1 MQGLHSL
8 SAEGLK
14 VILGYARSMAM
25 KDSVFV
31 GEVPLSA
38 FGGIS
43 QEEAS
48 KLLIKMILS
57 NGFDAEVIAHKE
69 IAAGSGLQRAH
80 VQDLDQKGEGSSIIF
95 RAKQLRLSDD
105 QVEFVRQQIEQAEE
119 EGDEEGFE
127 DW

>member
-14 VILGYARSMAM
+14 VILGYASSMAM

-48 KLLIKMILS
+48 KLLIKIILS
-57 NGFDAEVIAHKE
+57 NGFDAEVIAHKK
-69 IAAGSGLQRAH
+69 IAAGSGLQGAH
-80 VQDLDQKGEGSSIIF
+80 VQDLDQKGEGLSIIF

-105 QVEFVRQQIEQAEE
+105 QVEFVRQQIELAEE

-127 DW
+127 EW